1 MKKGIFATK
10 RFVSLILCLSIIT
23 LSTIPVYAFTRNCF
37 RDNILSENELKSAV
51 RNIVNLKG
59 VSAGIDYLAT
69 SENCEWFNLKHWTA
83 ASHCWKHATETV
95 SCLFDCTG
103 FGSGDTYDTVTPN
116 SSWEKVSA
124 ASKSGTNATA
134 TQFMSDMFKYAV
146 PGDVIVMSNNSKK
159 HTVVVW
165 KNDGSTFTI
174 YQSGHSGGTPNT
186 PKPSDLTGKEYTN
199 AQWVDSCSFTSSSSG
214 PGTFAETINGSSDCG
229 YTLLHFKNYPDNT
242 FSGNAYTYYPSYG
255 KIDMYAYRDSYV
267 KSMPCSKTTDPNS
280 VDVEK
285 ATNKSYIATGIYK
298 NTAGNYWYEVYS
310 TETYKFLGYVYSG
323 DVAKH
328 DYFPPASDVSVS
340 SATLPTSVVKGNTF
354 RIEGTVTAQY
364 TKLTSV
370 SAYIKQ
376 GSTNKCSKTVSLSN
390 VSSYSLY
397 PDINTAMTFKSL
409 DVGNYTY
416 VVEASVANYS
426 AVDNKLSQSTEARIT
441 KTTLI
446 EQPFS
451 VVASSGGTTTNIATF
466 SEVSA
471 LNITGT
477 TADIAFRCT
486 FPDLIKY
493 YDFPYAGVDIYDA
506 SGNFIMEGYKEDES
520 GLSGNYNYCYNTK
533 KPWTISGLTHL
544 KSYKYKLWALV
555 DGTKYYSDFYSFTT
569 TGSHSYTQ
577 KNTASQYK
585 KSDATCTSAAVYYYS
600 CTCGAVGT
608 STFTSGSALGHTYT
622 NSCDTSCDRCG
633 ATRSITHSYS
643 STWSSDS
650 SQHWHVCTVCGTKK
664 DAAAHVYDNA
674 CDTTCNVCG
683 ATRSITHSYS
693 STWSSDSSQHWHVCT
708 VCGTKKDV
716 AAHVYDNACDTTCN
730 ICGATRSVTHSY
742 SSTWSSD
749 SSQHWHEC
757 ECGEKSD
764 IALHSGDTATCVS
777 KAKCS
782 VCGTEYGA
790 YGTHSLTKHA
800 RVEATTK
807 SAGNIEY
814 YTCQN
819 CPKIFADKDGKTE
832 ITAEDTVI
840 PKIEAAVILDSGY
853 MTETMQ
859 WQLYS
864 DGSLY
869 IYGTGAMP
877 DYEFGTLW
885 ESYSESIETVTIS
898 DGVTSIGD
906 YAFYR
911 CTNLASVNIPSGV
924 TSIGKGAFSGCANL
938 ASVNIPSDS
947 KLTSIGDGAFYYCAN
962 LASVD
967 IPSSVTSIGGYAFD
981 CCTNLASVNIPSDSN
996 LTSIGEGAFYE
1007 CANLASVNIPSS
1019 VTSIG
1024 RYAFRDC
1031 TNLKL
1036 TISEDNPNYKIIDS
1050 CVYSKDGKTLC
1061 FVFGSPDTVTIPD
1074 GVEIIGDYA
1083 FRKCASLASVDIP
1096 SSVTSIGDSA
1106 FSGCSAL
1113 KTVYYGETAEQWGD
1127 ITIGSNN
1134 KPLLDAEIVFAEPVH
1149 SHSYSD
1155 TWSSD
1160 SSQHW
1165 HECECGE
1172 KSDIALH
1179 SGGTATCVSK
1189 AKCSVCGT
1197 EYGAYGT
1204 HSLTK
1209 HARVEATTESAG
1221 NIEYYTCQNCPKIF
1235 ADANA
1240 KTEITAE
1247 DTVIPKLPDENAL
1260 HVIVESKKSNAGK
1273 EFTVTVNIENNP
1285 GFGYLEL
1292 RPEYSSELTLVKVE
1306 NGTLIS
1312 DLTKA
1317 LQYIW
1322 VANEDTTDSGT
1333 LMTFTFTTEDDT
1345 SAGEYEVTFDV
1356 IFCANFSEEEINVEV
1371 TPGVIEILDFVWGDA
1386 TGDGKINGLDVIRL
1400 KNYLANYNY
1409 ETGTSTYELSA
1420 GADATGDGKINGL
1433 DVIRIKNYLANYN
1446 YETGTSSVILGPAA

>member
-1 MKKGIFATK
+1 MKKSYQSATCYRSKTK
-10 RFVSLILCLSIIT
+10 R
-23 LSTIPVYAFTRNCF
+23 
-37 RDNILSENELKSAV
+37 ILSVLLAILTILSSILSGAVTTVAAGSYGTVYNVVSGVGKLAKNTDTTSNKYSPYWQYWSQGGSQYRTNSSGGDGPMRWGCHVVAEAKMMVELGIASSDTDIFNPDVFFNWGKGTYWRASDAKEY
-51 RNIVNLKG
+51 NDAALGYASEKG
-59 VSAGIDYLAT
+59 V
-69 SENCEWFNLKHWTA
+69 
-83 ASHCWKHATETV
+83 
-95 SCLFDCTG
+95 
-103 FGSGDTYDTVTPN
+103 
-116 SSWEKVSA
+116 
-124 ASKSGTNATA
+124 
-134 TQFMSDMFKYAV
+134 
-146 PGDVIVMSNNSKK
+146 
-159 HTVVVW
+159 
-165 KNDGSTFTI
+165 
-174 YQSGHSGGTPNT
+174 
-186 PKPSDLTGKEYTN
+186 
-199 AQWVDSCSFTSSSSG
+199 
-214 PGTFAETINGSSDCG
+214 
-229 YTLLHFKNYPDNT
+229 TL
-242 FSGNAYTYYPSYG
+242 
-255 KIDMYAYRDSYV
+255 
-267 KSMPCSKTTDPNS
+267 
-280 VDVEK
+280 
-285 ATNKSYIATGIYK
+285 
-298 NTAGNYWYEVYS
+298 
-310 TETYKFLGYVYSG
+310 
-323 DVAKH
+323 
-328 DYFPPASDVSVS
+328 
-340 SATLPTSVVKGNTF
+340 
-354 RIEGTVTAQY
+354 
-364 TKLTSV
+364 
-370 SAYIKQ
+370 
-376 GSTNKCSKTVSLSN
+376 
-390 VSSYSLY
+390 
-397 PDINTAMTFKSL
+397 
-409 DVGNYTY
+409 
-416 VVEASVANYS
+416 
-426 AVDNKLSQSTEARIT
+426 T
-441 KTTLI
+441 KTTYSLSGSNNADDIKLI
-446 EQPFS
+446 MQKINDGYYVVLYALSHEIYIGRDASLKAGKPIVFNSWTDWSYNSGTCHTLEGTTS
-451 VVASSGGTTTNIATF
+451 VYFTEMFCYKKSSSSGGTTTNIATF

-520 GLSGNYNYCYNTK
+520 GLSGNYNYCRNTK

-544 KSYKYKLWALV
+544 TSYKYKLWALV
-555 DGTKYYSDFYSFTT
+555 GGTKYYSDFYSFTT

-664 DAAAHVYDNA
+664 DVAAHVYDNA
-674 CDTTCNVCG
+674 CDTTCNV
-683 ATRSITHSYS
+683 
-693 STWSSDSSQHWHVCT
+693 
-708 VCGTKKDV
+708 
-716 AAHVYDNACDTTCN
+716 
-730 ICGATRSVTHSY
+730 CGATRSVTHSY

-764 IALHSGDTATCVS
+764 IAEHSGGTATCVS

-782 VCGTEYGA
+782 VCGIEYGA
-790 YGTHSLTKHA
+790 YGTHALIKHA
-800 RVEATTK
+800 RVEATTE

-819 CPKIFADKDGKTE
+819 CLKIFTDEDGKTE
-832 ITAEDTVI
+832 ISAEDTVI
-840 PKIEAAVILDSGY
+840 PKIEAAVILDSGNV
-853 MTETMQ
+853 TETMQ
-859 WQLYS
+859 WKLYE
-864 DGSLY
+864 DGLLE
-869 IYGTGAMP
+869 ITGTGAMSNYSYGGAP
-877 DYEFGTLW
+877 WYPYE
-885 ESYSESIETVTIS
+885 ESIKTVAIS
-898 DGVTSIGD
+898 DGITSIGR
-906 YAFYR
+906 YAFYK
-911 CTNLASVNIPSGV
+911 CANLTSVNIPSGV
-924 TSIGKGAFSGCANL
+924 TSIGEGAFYECTNL
-938 ASVNIPSDS
+938 ASVNIPSS
-947 KLTSIGDGAFYYCAN
+947 VTSIGDYAFCECTNLVSVNIPSSVTSIGYRAFYRCPN

-967 IPSSVTSIGGYAFD
+967 IPSSVTSIVDGAFED
-981 CCTNLASVNIPSDSN
+981 CTSLASVNIPSSVTRIGDRAFRGCTNLASVDIPSSVTYIGDGAFSGCTNLKLTISEDNPNYKVIDSCVYSKDGKRLCFVFGSPDTIIIPYGVESIWYDAFSGCTNLASVNIPTSVTYIEDGAFEYCANLTSVNIPSSVTSIGNWAFSGCTNLASVNIPSDSN
-996 LTSIGEGAFYE
+996 LTSIGDYAFSG
-1007 CANLASVNIPSS
+1007 CTNLASVNIPSS

-1024 RYAFRDC
+1024 RRAFSGC
-1031 TNLKL
+1031 TN
-1036 TISEDNPNYKIIDS
+1036 
-1050 CVYSKDGKTLC
+1050 
-1061 FVFGSPDTVTIPD
+1061 
-1074 GVEIIGDYA
+1074 
-1083 FRKCASLASVDIP
+1083 LASVDIP
-1096 SSVTSIGDSA
+1096 LSVESIGNYA
-1106 FSGCSAL
+1106 FYDCSAL
-1113 KTVYYGETAEQWGD
+1113 ETVYYGGTAEQWGD
-1127 ITIGSNN
+1127 ITIGSSNE
-1134 KPLLDAEIVFAEPVH
+1134 PLLDAEIVFAEPVH

-1160 SSQHW
+1160 TAQHW

-1172 KSDIALH
+1172 KSDIASH

-1209 HARVEATTESAG
+1209 HARVEATTQSAG

-1235 ADANA
+1235 ADKDG
-1240 KTEITAE
+1240 KTEISAE

-1371 TPGVIEILDFVWGDA
+1371 TPGVIEILDFVRGDA
-1386 TGDGKINGLDVIRL
+1386 TGDGKINGLDIIRI